1 MNKQAKCAIFVQ
13 YYLFRIYSE
22 YYLAIKW
29 IEVVIHATTWMNHES
44 IMCQVKGANHK
55 KSQPHII

>member
-1 MNKQAKCAIFVQ
+1 ML
-13 YYLFRIYSE
+13 YLYNITCSE

-29 IEVVIHATTWMNHES
+29 IEVVIHATTWMNLES

>member
-1 MNKQAKCAIFVQ
+1 MNKQAKCAILVQ

-22 YYLAIKW
+22 YYLALKW
-29 IEVVIHATTWMNHES
+29 IEVVIHATTWINLES

-55 KSQPHII
+55 KS